1 MDLDRSLYD
10 NCSYLFVT
18 DVSKIVIAKVNESK
32 RNFSSRLN
40 KTVQL
45 ISETAGK
52 NFHGKVQDVS
62 KLMNFR
68 ASPAEMIGRKSFNN
82 IIPAEGQSTNKGNDN
97 HNFFTNNTLM
107 I

>member
-1 MDLDRSLYD
+1 M
-10 NCSYLFVT
+10 
-18 DVSKIVIAKVNESK
+18 NESK

-68 ASPAEMIGRKSFNN
+68 ASPAEMIGRKAYNN
-82 IIPAEGQSTNKGNDN
+82 IIPAKGESANKGNDY
-97 HNFFTNNTLM
+97 HNLF
-107 I
+107 